1 MRTPSLAVILVNW
14 RNEDRTIPCVAG
26 VKRWTSL
33 KPRVIVVDNQSTSES
48 HRALSRVVAPEELIC
63 SEVNLGYGGGNNL
76 GIARALSE
84 GQEFILLLNSDAE
97 ILEAGVSALLRR
109 LTDNEDVAILGP
121 VLREGQGADAVR
133 YIGGRD
139 IARAAATKVVA
150 GRDAL
155 SVVPDFP
162 LHEVDYVSGTVFL
175 ARRGVFEQAG
185 LLDEQ
190 FFFSGEIADLCKRA
204 RDSGHRACVDLEVEA
219 SRDPGGT
226 PAQLRDTLYTYY
238 SLRNRFHYAR
248 KHYPTEKVRYG
259 LVWTKIGVAAFVRAL
274 QQRKPAKARAIAL
287 ALAHAHLN
295 RLGNQ
300 NAKFL

>member
-1 MRTPSLAVILVNW
+1 MRIPSLAVILVNW

-26 VKRWTSL
+26 VKGWTTL
-33 KPRVIVVDNQSTSES
+33 RPRLVVVDNESTPASR
-48 HRALSRVVAPEELIC
+48 RALSEVLAPQELI
-63 SEVNLGYGGGNNL
+63 SSQVNLGYGGGNNL
-76 GIARALSE
+76 GITRALSE
-84 GQEFILLLNSDAE
+84 GVDFILLLNSDAV
-97 ILEAGVSALLRR
+97 ISEAGVSALLQR
-109 LTDNEDVAILGP
+109 LADNKDVAIVGP
-121 VLREGQGADAVR
+121 VLREGEGADAVL

-139 IARAAATKVVA
+139 IARAAATKVA
-150 GRDAL
+150 ARRDAL
-155 SVVPDFP
+155 SAVPDFP
-162 LHEVDYVSGTVFL
+162 LHAVDYVSGTVFL
-175 ARRGVFEQAG
+175 ARRAVFEQAG

-204 RDSGHRACVDLEVEA
+204 RDSGQRACVDLEVEA
-219 SRDPGGT
+219 GHDPTGT

-259 LVWTKIGVAAFVRAL
+259 LVWTRIGVAAFVRAL
-274 QQRKPAKARAIAL
+274 QHRQMAKARAIAL
-287 ALAHAHLN
+287 ALAHAHIN